1 MSERIVNILNEN
13 GSETRYTRYSARLPL
28 FLKEYSPK
36 EGFRVVIERTDLLS
50 QKKGLLSLLREAVVA
65 GRKVSDL
72 GLSSIE
78 RDINTI
84 VCVAK
89 LLGPTGEV
97 LRDASAAMEVIERKD
112 FEALETAADQRLLA
126 RCGFGGEIFDDEE
139 DADIRGQGGTVEAA
153 PSGSPAT
160 SGASGSQSEPKPSS
174 LPSTSPA
181 GPLSSSLPPDP
192 PDDEADVTQAER
204 RQIENLAR
212 RVGQPMP
219 ELRSRA
225 EVKAARAQLSA
236 LDRQR
241 RGAPPQESAAR
252 S

>member
-1 MSERIVNILNEN
+1 MSERIVSILNEN

-72 GLSSIE
+72 GLSGIE

-89 LLGPTGEV
+89 LLSPTGDV
-97 LRDASAAMEVIERKD
+97 LRDAAAAMEVLERKD

-126 RCGFGGEIFDDEE
+126 RCGFGGEIFDGEE
-139 DADIRGQGGTVEAA
+139 DADILGRGGTIDTAPAASPAA
-153 PSGSPAT
+153 PRTPGPQGPEPSSSSTGGSPTT
-160 SGASGSQSEPKPSS
+160 SLRADS
-174 LPSTSPA
+174 
-181 GPLSSSLPPDP
+181 
-192 PDDEADVTQAER
+192 PDDEAEVTQAER

-212 RVGQPMP
+212 RVGQSMP

-225 EVKAARAQLSA
+225 DVKAARTQLSA

-241 RGAPPQESAAR
+241 RSAHPQEPGVS